1 MRVATSRKGGTMPQV
16 TYKPLQGDDLA
27 KADAKV
33 QTDHLSAFIA
43 LNPTAVL
50 TPQNITAGAL
60 HPFLRKRTGKRAT
73 IMAMLTK
80 PITFAALRTAIE
92 EGKLGGNTYTDVLA
106 AVYGGYSRTAS
117 TYGTSYLK
125 VVANK

>member
-1 MRVATSRKGGTMPQV
+1 MAQV
-16 TYKPLQGDDLA
+16 VYKPLQGEDLA
-27 KADAKV
+27 KASAKV
-33 QTDHLSAFIA
+33 QADHLSAFLA
-43 LNPTAVL
+43 LNPNAVL

-80 PITFAALRTAIE
+80 PITFPALRKAIE
-92 EGKLGGNTYTDVLA
+92 EGKLGGNTYDDVLA
-106 AVYGGYSRTAS
+106 AVYGGFSPSAS